1 MLENKKKYSGDYFV
15 NLINSLS
22 EEISNASDQINN
34 DRKIPDSLL
43 KNMTRSGF
51 FRLLV
56 PHKLGGH
63 EIDFIKYLEIINV
76 VSMVDA
82 SVAWCLN
89 QNNVLGTLAAFMPE
103 KLALEIWRDP
113 DTILSNGPS
122 SDASVVISEKGYNLS
137 GRWDFSSGFQHA
149 NWLVALAPVTYPN
162 NPAFERKEMRNM
174 FLQKQDIEI
183 VDTWDVNGLRGTGSF
198 SFIANDVF
206 VDQSKTFIEGGA
218 PLHLGPIYIIP
229 KPLMFSSGFATVALG
244 VARSS
249 LNYAIQLANEK
260 TPSKQ
265 EKLRDQQSVQREIG
279 KLEATY
285 RSTKSYLDKSVSEL
299 WESASLRGT
308 IPDDFKAD
316 LRLASTDAIRQS
328 VNIVDRSY
336 SLVGSNAIF
345 NFNPIQRKFE
355 DIHAISQQVQ
365 GRMEH
370 YDSVGRFFL
379 GMEHKGLF

>member
-1 MLENKKKYSGDYFV
+1 MLENKKKHSGDYFV
-15 NLINSLS
+15 NLIKSLTG
-22 EEISNASDQINN
+22 EILKASDQISY
-34 DRKIPDSLL
+34 DRKIPDQLL

-51 FRLLV
+51 FRRWV
-56 PHKLGGH
+56 PRKFGGY
-63 EIDFIKYLEIINV
+63 EIDFIKYLEIINI
-76 VSMVDA
+76 VSMIDA

-103 KLALEIWRDP
+103 KLALEIWNDP
-113 DTILSNGPS
+113 ETVLSNGPS
-122 SDASVVISEKGYNLS
+122 INSTAVILEDGYRIS

-149 NWLVALAPVTYPN
+149 NWLVALTTVINPN
-162 NPAFERKEMRNM
+162 NTSDEREEIRNM
-174 FLQKQDIEI
+174 LLRKKDVEI

-198 SFIANDVF
+198 SFIADEVF
-206 VDQSKTFIEGGA
+206 VDHSKTFIEGA
-218 PLHLGPIYIIP
+218 PPLHSGPIYVIP
-229 KPLMFSSGFATVALG
+229 KALMFSSGFATVALG

-249 LNYAIQLANEK
+249 LNYAIKLANEK

-265 EKLRDQQSVQREIG
+265 VMLRDQQSVQREIG

-285 RSTKSYLDKSVSEL
+285 RSAKAYLDNAVSEL
-299 WESASLRGT
+299 WESSLLTGN
-308 IPDDFKAD
+308 IAEPFKAD

-328 VNIVDRSY
+328 ISIVDGSY